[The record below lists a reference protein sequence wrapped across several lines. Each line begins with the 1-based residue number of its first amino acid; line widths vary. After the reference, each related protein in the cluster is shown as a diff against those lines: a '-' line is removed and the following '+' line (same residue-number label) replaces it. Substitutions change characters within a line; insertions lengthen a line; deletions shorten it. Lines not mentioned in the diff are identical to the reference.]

1 MSWSAAS
8 KDSKPRESS
17 MYQLNDTIVA
27 VSSPTF
33 SQAVIVRIS
42 GPRTIESLN
51 EIFSPPCRSQGEAGP
66 PFTTEGRAIVS
77 GSIRIGAGPQTDAR
91 LYLFFAPRS
100 YTGQDVAELHL
111 FTNRSVTEAL
121 MGDLLGK
128 GLRMAGPGEF
138 TARAYLNG
146 KMDLSQAEAVNE
158 IIVSSNKFQLEA
170 SHRLLAGRLAQ
181 TTAKI
186 AEQLMDCLSLI
197 EAGLDFSGQDI
208 QFLTAEQA
216 VERLTEMRNEL
227 ERLKSGS
234 ISYEQVVDLPSV
246 GIAGAPNAGK
256 STLLNTLLGQP
267 RSIVSDIRKTT
278 RDVLSGVLNLP
289 HCRCV
294 LFDCAGLAPEPA
306 DILDELA
313 REAATEALRNSSVV
327 LFCVDL
333 SKPDYSEDSAVRRLI
348 EPKALLPVATKSD
361 LLSQDALEQRLC
373 RLNSLFGTDFL
384 QTSAKTS
391 ASIETLR
398 AAIDG
403 KLVELGLGHP
413 GPLGRGVSTEAHD
426 AVALTA
432 RHRRAV
438 LDAVDNINEAVSQ
451 LEAGSEEIAAM
462 TLRAAQQAL
471 SEIEQQQLDEQLL
484 HRIFGR
490 FCIGK

>member
-1 MSWSAAS
+1 LSWSAAS
-8 KDSKPRESS
+8 KDSKPRESR

-51 EIFSPPCRSQGEAGP
+51 EIFSPQ
-66 PFTTEGRAIVS
+66 FTTEGRAIVS

-91 LYLFFAPRS
+91 LYLFLAPRS

-128 GLRMAGPGEF
+128 GLRMARPGEF

-170 SHRLLAGRLAQ
+170 SHRLLAGRLAR

-234 ISYEQVVDLPSV
+234 TSYEQVVDLPSV

-348 EPKALLPVATKSD
+348 EPKALIPVATKSD
-361 LLSQDALEQRLC
+361 LLSQDVLARQLN
-373 RLNSLFGTDFL
+373 RLNCLFGADFL

-391 ASIETLR
+391 ASIEALR

-413 GPLGRGVSTEAHD
+413 GSGRGVSTEAHD

-451 LEAGSEEIAAM
+451 LEAGDEEIAAM